1 MKKELNEFDNKI
13 QIFKEYE
20 TKCINLRKE
29 YEQKLSIIKD
39 LEDKIDEKQV
49 EFDKNDIKIKE

>member
-29 YEQKLSIIKD
+29 FEQKLSIIKD

>member
-39 LEDKIDEKQV
+39 LEDRIDEKQV

>member
-1 MKKELNEFDNKI
+1 MKKELNEFNNKI